1 MIKFNLYNILL
12 IISIIILIMV
22 IYNYIITV
30 YPLEYPLEHS
40 LEYSLE
46 YFSNPFKKKKKK
58 TNFTLEEEYKI
69 KKKKLDEKQTLQVW
83 DIPWIKKNK
92 KNRLLKKLW
101 KKLRIIYP

>member
-1 MIKFNLYNILL
+1 MIKFNLYKLL
-12 IISIIILIMV
+12 LTVSIIILIIV

-30 YPLEYPLEHS
+30 YPLK
-40 LEYSLE
+40 YSLE

-92 KNRLLKKLW
+92 DNRLLKKLW
-101 KKLRIIYP
+101 KKLKVIYP